1 MKKSVWIEL
10 KRKCTFDIEVKGYD
24 SGDKLVIV
32 IVDLF
37 GNELKREIVDAE
49 SLLQVQI
56 SGLEAALY
64 YFSIDNAEESENV

>member
-10 KRKCTFDIEVKGYD
+10 KRKYTFDIEVKGYD

-49 SLLQVQI
+49 SLSQVQI

-64 YFSIDNAEESENV
+64 YFSIDNAEASENV

>member
-37 GNELKREIVDAE
+37 GNELKREIVDAD
-49 SLLQVQI
+49 SL
-56 SGLEAALY
+56 S
-64 YFSIDNAEESENV
+64 